1 MATILVTAFE
11 PFGGE
16 DRNPALDAMR
26 ALPKT
31 IAGTRIATCV
41 VPTEFNRSI
50 RVVTGAIEKTR
61 PVAVL
66 AIGQAG
72 GRAAV
77 TPERVA
83 INLDDAR
90 IPDNAGAQPLD
101 QPIVADGPAA
111 YFSTLPVK
119 AMVQAIR
126 AAGVPAELSH
136 TAGTYVC
143 NHLMYGIL
151 HQLRDSHTRAGFVHV
166 PYASEQVAGR
176 ADTPSLPLDSIV
188 TALTAAIE
196 AIVKNDEDIA
206 LVAGTTH

>member
-26 ALPKT
+26 ALPET
-31 IAGTRIATCV
+31 IAGARIATCV
-41 VPTEFNRSI
+41 VSTEFNRSI
-50 RVVTGAIEKTR
+50 RIVTEAIEKTR

-101 QPIVADGPAA
+101 QPIVAEGPAA

-126 AAGVPAELSH
+126 EAGVPAELSH

-151 HQLRDSHTRAGFVHV
+151 HHLCDSHTRGGFVHV
-166 PYASEQVAGR
+166 PCASEQVAGR

>member
-1 MATILVTAFE
+1 MATILVTAFD

-31 IAGTRIATCV
+31 IAGARIATCV

-50 RVVTGAIEKTR
+50 RVVTEAIEKTQ
-61 PVAVL
+61 PAAVL

-126 AAGVPAELSH
+126 DAGVPAELSH

-151 HQLRDSHTRAGFVHV
+151 HHFRDSHTRGGFVHV
-166 PYASEQVAGR
+166 PYASEQVVGR
-176 ADTPSLPLDSIV
+176 TDTPSLPLDSIV
-188 TALTAAIE
+188 TALTAAVE

-206 LVAGTTH
+206 LIAGTTH

>member
-1 MATILVTAFE
+1 MRVELSDYNHLAAGKVREIYEVDASTLLLVASDRISAFDYSLEPAIPDKGRILTATSMFFFDLLGM
-11 PFGGE
+11 P
-16 DRNPALDAMR
+16 NHL
-26 ALPKT
+26 
-31 IAGTRIATCV
+31 AGPI
-41 VPTEFNRSI
+41 
-50 RVVTGAIEKTR
+50 
-61 PVAVL
+61 
-66 AIGQAG
+66 
-72 GRAAV
+72 
-77 TPERVA
+77 
-83 INLDDAR
+83 DDAR

-101 QPIVADGPAA
+101 QPIVAEGPAA

-151 HQLRDSHTRAGFVHV
+151 HHLRDSHTRAGFVHV

-176 ADTPSLPLDSIV
+176 ADTPSLPLESIV

-206 LVAGTTH
+206 LIAGTTH

>member
-26 ALPKT
+26 ALPET
-31 IAGTRIATCV
+31 IAGTHIATRV

-50 RVVTGAIEKTR
+50 RVVTEAIEKTQ

-90 IPDNAGAQPLD
+90 IPDNAGVQPLD
-101 QPIVADGPAA
+101 QPIVAAGPAA

-143 NHLMYGIL
+143 NHLLYGIL
-151 HQLRDSHTRAGFVHV
+151 HHLRDSHTRGGFVHV
-166 PYASEQVAGR
+166 PYASEQVAGC